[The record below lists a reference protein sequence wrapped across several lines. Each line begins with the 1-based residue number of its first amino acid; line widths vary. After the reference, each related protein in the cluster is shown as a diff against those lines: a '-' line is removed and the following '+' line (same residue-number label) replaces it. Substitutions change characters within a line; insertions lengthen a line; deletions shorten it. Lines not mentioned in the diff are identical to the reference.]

1 MIGIKYLNEAYAV
14 QTEDSGIESSN
25 YVHTQCGQNYSGVK

>member
-25 YVHTQCGQNYSGVK
+25 YVHTNNVVKIIQK